1 MKQDIRFDR
10 LISRCRGAVETVAPQ
25 LICTNTEHLDTE
37 GRFTMDFVNIR
48 FSDNH
53 LLTVSFH
60 IDPTAMIDSESS
72 PDWFV
77 VNTVSHMDSDTK
89 HNLAVVAL
97 QDAMEVEFKRKFN
110 VQGTSR
116 ERGGRGTRFSTLV
129 RLVD

>member
-1 MKQDIRFDR
+1 MKHDVRFDR
-10 LISRCRGAVETVAPQ
+10 LLSRCRVAIETVAPQ

-53 LLTVSFH
+53 LLSVSFH

-72 PDWFV
+72 PDWFA
-77 VNTVSHMDSDTK
+77 VNTVSYTDSDEK
-89 HNLAVVAL
+89 HNLAVVAI
-97 QDAMEVEFKRKFN
+97 QDAMEAEFKRKFN
-110 VQGTSR
+110 VQETSR

-129 RLVD
+129 GLVD

>member
-1 MKQDIRFDR
+1 MIHDVRFDR

-53 LLTVSFH
+53 LLSVSFH
-60 IDPTAMIDSESS
+60 IDPDAVIADNVS

-89 HNLAVVAL
+89 HNLAVVAI
-97 QDAMEVEFKRKFN
+97 QDAMEAEFKRKFN
-110 VQGTSR
+110 VQETSR
-116 ERGGRGTRFSTLV
+116 ERGGRGTRFSTV
-129 RLVD
+129 IVLVD